1 MNILKSQTFIAIGS
15 VLEGRVE
22 DADLAEEGG
31 DQEGGAGGVG
41 GGGQQVR
48 HPRGRREHRG
58 RDEVD
63 VDVLT
68 EQIHTERDDVSIIEN
83 ILMNVKW
90 RFLPAKTELKL
101 TILQKD
107 IALRN
112 YAMQKVKFP
121 TVFEICL
128 LYF

>member
-1 MNILKSQTFIAIGS
+1 MNILKSQTFISIGS

-48 HPRGRREHRG
+48 HPGGRREHRG

-68 EQIHTERDDVSIIEN
+68 EQIHTDRDDAMMHHREFIN
-83 ILMNVKW
+83 IA
-90 RFLPAKTELKL
+90 FFA
-101 TILQKD
+101 
-107 IALRN
+107 
-112 YAMQKVKFP
+112 F
-121 TVFEICL
+121 
-128 LYF
+128 

>member
-1 MNILKSQTFIAIGS
+1 MNILQSQTFISIGS

-41 GGGQQVR
+41 GGRQQVR
-48 HPRGRREHRG
+48 HPGGRREHRG

-68 EQIHTERDDVSIIEN
+68 EQVHTDRDAVSLRIYY
-83 ILMNVKW
+83 
-90 RFLPAKTELKL
+90 
-101 TILQKD
+101 
-107 IALRN
+107 IALI
-112 YAMQKVKFP
+112 AF
-121 TVFEICL
+121 
-128 LYF
+128 

>member
-1 MNILKSQTFIAIGS
+1 MNILKSQTFISIGS

-41 GGGQQVR
+41 GGRQQVR
-48 HPRGRREHRG
+48 HPGARREHRG

-68 EQIHTERDDVSIIEN
+68 EQIHTDRDDAS
-83 ILMNVKW
+83 
-90 RFLPAKTELKL
+90 
-101 TILQKD
+101 
-107 IALRN
+107 
-112 YAMQKVKFP
+112 
-121 TVFEICL
+121 
-128 LYF
+128 